1 MQLKRLLLWIT
12 FTFSGKKAFIARNST
27 ANFEEL
33 LDPFCHLLFIEKKI
47 YHLLEKKIYHNHDD
61 GKFICSNFESKF
73 LLKLLNR
80 NSNAFNK

>member
-33 LDPFCHLLFIEKKI
+33 LDPFCHLLFLEKKI
-47 YHLLEKKIYHNHDD
+47 YHLSEKKSITITTMVSSFAATL
-61 GKFICSNFESKF
+61 KVNFC
-73 LLKLLNR
+73 
-80 NSNAFNK
+80 